1 MPPEL
6 HRSASASS
14 PHTEED
20 LPRES
25 LHRLSDINDSIRA
38 LVSSPWLRIS
48 QFMVNSTIS
57 VKQFPV
63 VRCCRLTYCLSV
75 STAYMYS
82 KFPSC
87 TLTSVRASFSIT
99 VEELYIKVFKMEE
112 MSHFSTFS
120 PGE

>member
-6 HRSASASS
+6 HRSASASG

-25 LHRLSDINDSIRA
+25 LLCPSDIKDSIHA
-38 LVSSPWLRIS
+38 LVSIPWLRIS

-57 VKQFPV
+57 VEQFPV
-63 VRCCRLTYCLSV
+63 VHYCRLTYCLSV
-75 STAYMYS
+75 STAYMFS

-87 TLTSVRASFSIT
+87 TLTSVRASFSIS
-99 VEELYIKVFKMEE
+99 VEEI
-112 MSHFSTFS
+112 SHFSTF
-120 PGE
+120 